1 MNDLVTII
9 SSLGFPIVACVGC
22 GYFIKYQM
30 DVFLKQVQ
38 SLREEHKNEVKEMT
52 KAINNNTS
60 VIQSLVDKLDKE
72 G

>member
-9 SSLGFPIVACVGC
+9 SSLGFPIVACVVC

-30 DVFLKQVQ
+30 DVFMNQIQ
-38 SLREEHKNEVKEMT
+38 IIREEHKNEVKEMT

-60 VIQSLVDKLDKE
+60 VIQALVDKLDKE

>member
-30 DVFLKQVQ
+30 DVFLKQIQ
-38 SLREEHKNEVKEMT
+38 CLRDDHKNEVKEMT

-60 VIQSLVDKLDKE
+60 VIQSLVDKLEKE

>member
-30 DVFLKQVQ
+30 DVFLKQIQ
-38 SLREEHKNEVKEMT
+38 SIQEEHKNEVKEMT

-60 VIQSLVDKLDKE
+60 VIQSLVEKLDKE
-72 G
+72 V

>member
-30 DVFLKQVQ
+30 DVFLKQIQ
-38 SLREEHKNEVKEMT
+38 GIREEHKNEVKEMT
-52 KAINNNTS
+52 KAINNNTA
-60 VIQSLVDKLDKE
+60 VIQALVDKLDKE